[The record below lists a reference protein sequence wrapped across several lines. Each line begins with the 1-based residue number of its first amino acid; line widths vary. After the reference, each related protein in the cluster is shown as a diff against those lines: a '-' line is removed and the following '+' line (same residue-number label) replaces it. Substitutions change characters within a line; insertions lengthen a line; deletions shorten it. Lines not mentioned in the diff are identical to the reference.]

1 MRHGR
6 IDCVL
11 VDLESICGEADEKE
25 RSRNARID
33 IGGILMT
40 TERIQDDEGESGR
53 YVDGR

>member
-11 VDLESICGEADEKE
+11 DDLKSMCGEADEKE

-33 IGGILMT
+33 IGEILMT
-40 TERIQDDEGESGR
+40 TEQIQDDEGESGR